1 MNCEFANLKQ
11 DFNALMV
18 IICVAAL
25 AVVSLD
31 VLVWRKDAPKPDPTC
46 IKPEPRT
53 VKAIGIFL
61 DGCIK

>member
-1 MNCEFANLKQ
+1 MNCDFEHLKN

-25 AVVSLD
+25 AVVALD
-31 VLVWRKDAPKPDPTC
+31 VLVWRKEAPKSDPTC
-46 IKPEPRT
+46 IKPEPRN
-53 VKAIGIFL
+53 VKAIGIYL